1 MSIDWTPSRPST
13 TPNSSVLSDLKA
25 SIAARRSGRA
35 EGTTTS
41 TTSAPVAEPVA
52 VISSTWA
59 PSERAD
65 FGPMM
70 PISAITYAVAGV
82 FDNDKKPEVYTDPK
96 TGKVRTRQKAVQYKV
111 TIETWAMP
119 VHLIQKRGGAQF
131 SRGIQMRSAP
141 EFLIKIVDKN
151 VTAGR
156 FSQAQAA
163 RMMQVVQA
171 NANDFYGV
179 ISDRVGGFNYY
190 PDQFVRL
197 RFAMNED
204 GVLLPQVT
212 VYNEDDV
219 LVFRSFT
226 DKYLTDSQRRS
237 GLVAQQYLDLCGYAE
252 HRAAQKARL
261 TNSNAGTTP

>member
-1 MSIDWTPSRPST
+1 MSVDWTPSRLPT
-13 TPNSSVLSDLKA
+13 TPNSSILSDLKA
-25 SIAARRSGRA
+25 SIAARRSGRT
-35 EGTTTS
+35 ES
-41 TTSAPVAEPVA
+41 TTISTASVPVAEPA
-52 VISSTWA
+52 ASSTWA
-59 PSERAD
+59 ASERAD

-82 FDNDKKPEVYTDPK
+82 FDNDKKPETYTDPK
-96 TGKVRTRQKAVQYKV
+96 TGKVRNRQKAVQYKV

-151 VTAGR
+151 VTAAR

-171 NANDFYGV
+171 NTDDFYGV

-190 PDQFVRL
+190 PDQFVRM
-197 RFAMNED
+197 RFGVNEQ

-212 VYNEDDV
+212 VYNGDDV

-261 TNSNAGTTP
+261 TNLSEGTAP